1 MARNLSPK
9 CKLCRRAGE
18 KLFLKGDRCDTPKC
32 AFVRRSYPPGAHG
45 SKRKRP
51 PSGFGEQLAMKQKAK
66 RIYSVMERQLKT
78 YFNEVSRKS
87 GVTGDLLLQKLEMR
101 LDNVVFRA
109 GFAKSR
115 ALARQLVR
123 HSFFT
128 LNGKNANIPSI
139 EVKSGDIIKMKENKK
154 TKEYSK
160 QLAEILK
167 GKEVAGAPAWLD
179 VNGTDLSI
187 GVKSKPAAAEISE
200 GIDAQMIVES
210 YSR

>member
-1 MARNLSPK
+1 
-9 CKLCRRAGE
+9 
-18 KLFLKGDRCDTPKC
+18 
-32 AFVRRSYPPGAHG
+32 
-45 SKRKRP
+45 
-51 PSGFGEQLAMKQKAK
+51 
-66 RIYSVMERQLKT
+66 MERQLKT